1 MGKMKEIYME
11 MVEQGLV
18 EQSLNAPP
26 EPIETDITCPNCM
39 KGKLIFIEIDDIVC
53 YEAGCGQTFVL
64 VNAETVRYK

>member
-1 MGKMKEIYME
+1 MKEIYME
-11 MVEQGLV
+11 MLEQGLL

-26 EPIETDITCPNCM
+26 EPIYTDITCPNCM
-39 KGKLIFIEIDDIVC
+39 KGKLVFIEVNDVVC